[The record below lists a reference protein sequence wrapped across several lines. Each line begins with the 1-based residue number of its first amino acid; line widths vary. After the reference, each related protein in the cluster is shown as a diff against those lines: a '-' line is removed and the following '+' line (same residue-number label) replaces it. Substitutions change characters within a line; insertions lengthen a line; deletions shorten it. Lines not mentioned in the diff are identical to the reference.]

1 MIGSNL
7 TRSNA
12 KRQFVNA
19 YLNEVGDMRNM
30 VNRLQLYKILIAAG
44 KDLLISDLETADC
57 YQFNKAYGI
66 FEQLPVIDFSEIME
80 QYHNCMDKTNQ
91 NDHFIALKELA
102 ESLKKDEEVNAN
114 EIKAIVDFLESF
126 TTSGRID
133 CRKLFDEF
141 EKSRNK
147 LLDIV
152 AQEFISKQTTI
163 QKKPTGSENAQ
174 LKLLERKKLQYLNET
189 TTTFTSQ
196 ISRRAFRIMNNDDRV
211 LNYHFI
217 LNQSQIVCVMCE
229 LYTSNQQSKSNDDQ
243 PIDRNYKNDIYIVL
257 YDVIEEQVVTVTM
270 KILKDKYV
278 SEECLLKAGEYII
291 SIQTPNCLEYN
302 NMTSTSDQM
311 KLVDSNGKLT
321 KHFKMALMNMF
332 DLFDFD
338 ENGKLSREEFDIYNK
353 LASDEHVLDQEW
365 EILCRNF
372 GAKDGELLLN
382 SFVALHQIEID
393 NNPTLEETWVTL
405 LCVGYNEQLDLINNL
420 QNCPCSFTI
429 FSESVIYMGKID
441 LREPTLNETEALA
454 DYFWK
459 NGHEIGIDVDVRIWK
474 CDYFAVCVAGPMKLP
489 YAMNLH
495 YGNSK
500 NILVKELTEVQR
512 IPLKFI
518 KPKIL
523 LQAIATGS
531 DWSLI
536 LTVETII

>member
-163 QKKPTGSENAQ
+163 QKSLQDLRTHNSNY
-174 LKLLERKKLQYLNET
+174 LK
-189 TTTFTSQ
+189 

-229 LYTSNQQSKSNDDQ
+229 LYTSNNNSTVSD
-243 PIDRNYKNDIYIVL
+243 YIFMV
-257 YDVIEEQVVTVTM
+257 
-270 KILKDKYV
+270 K
-278 SEECLLKAGEYII
+278 G
-291 SIQTPNCLEYN
+291 
-302 NMTSTSDQM
+302 
-311 KLVDSNGKLT
+311 
-321 KHFKMALMNMF
+321 
-332 DLFDFD
+332 
-338 ENGKLSREEFDIYNK
+338 R
-353 LASDEHVLDQEW
+353 
-365 EILCRNF
+365 F
-372 GAKDGELLLN
+372 G
-382 SFVALHQIEID
+382 
-393 NNPTLEETWVTL
+393 
-405 LCVGYNEQLDLINNL
+405 
-420 QNCPCSFTI
+420 
-429 FSESVIYMGKID
+429 
-441 LREPTLNETEALA
+441 
-454 DYFWK
+454 
-459 NGHEIGIDVDVRIWK
+459 
-474 CDYFAVCVAGPMKLP
+474 
-489 YAMNLH
+489 
-495 YGNSK
+495 
-500 NILVKELTEVQR
+500 
-512 IPLKFI
+512 
-518 KPKIL
+518 
-523 LQAIATGS
+523 
-531 DWSLI
+531 
-536 LTVETII
+536 